1 MRPKSIFITTGVVAI
16 FAVILFLWGRHDDK
30 VYTFPGL
37 VQTDSAQVPAA
48 ARNDAISDFDHGSVH
63 RLAILV
69 TDPSSG
75 WLGLARGLRAHGI
88 PFTMTRSVERALTHR
103 VVFVYPM
110 ISGRALGKEDL
121 QALARHV
128 HDGGSLLANDV
139 EGGGLESLFG
149 VAGAPQV
156 AQVDAITWVEASGA
170 VEDRQTR
177 ISRVRSESAV
187 GALAYDVTDGVAAA
201 RYDDGRS
208 AIICKRNTGQACVMG
223 VDLGA
228 LSERAYNGRGELIAR
243 SYVNAY
249 EPSLDTLYEWLAKFY
264 VEGEPAPWLVG
275 TSHAGNDFAILL
287 THDIDTTAAV
297 GSALTFA
304 NALKANG
311 VTGTFFIQT
320 KYVRDYNDDVF
331 FNDKTVP
338 LVRGIRADGM
348 EIGSHSV
355 SHAVAFKSF
364 PFSGG
369 KDRYPDYVPFVET
382 HTTARDGTVIGE
394 LSVSKF
400 LLDRLTGA
408 QVDSF
413 RAGHLSDPFRLPD
426 GLVQTKYSFDSSV
439 TANASLTHLPFQL
452 SFNRASL
459 ALAPVY
465 EFPVTIED
473 EALPKLAQRVDQA
486 NMVTAKIAEHHGL
499 AVILMHPD
507 AAGRKLAFEQA
518 LIAKW
523 KGRAWFASMR
533 QYGEW
538 WRARDNVDIDIEG
551 ASGDWTLVV
560 QPGLARDLVIQLPK
574 LKTLRGT
581 TGNVS
586 VLNTRFVNVRD
597 VSTKASISFD

>member
-1 MRPKSIFITTGVVAI
+1 MRPKPIFVTTGAVAL
-16 FAVILFLWGRHDDK
+16 FAAILFLWGRHDDK

-37 VQTDSAQVPAA
+37 VQPDSAQVPAA
-48 ARNDAISDFDHGSVH
+48 VRNAAISDFDHGSVH
-63 RLAILV
+63 RLAVLV

-75 WLGLARGLRAHGI
+75 WLGLVRGLRAHGI

-128 HDGGSLLANDV
+128 HDGGSVLANDV
-139 EGGGLESLFG
+139 EGGGLQSLFG

-156 AQVDAITWVEASGA
+156 ARVDAINWVEASGA

-177 ISRVRSESAV
+177 ISRVGSESAI
-187 GALAYDVTDGVAAA
+187 GALAYEVTDGVAAA

-208 AIICKRNTGQACVMG
+208 AIICKRNAGQACVMG

-228 LSERAYNGRGELIAR
+228 LSDRAYNGRGESIAR

-297 GSALTFA
+297 GSALTSA
-304 NALKANG
+304 NALKASG
-311 VTGTFFIQT
+311 VNGTFFIQT

-338 LVRGIRADGM
+338 LVSGIRSDGM

-355 SHAVAFKSF
+355 SHSVAFKSF

-369 KDRYPDYVPFVET
+369 NDRYPDYVPFVAT
-382 HTTARDGTVIGE
+382 RTTARDGTVIGE

-400 LLDRLTGA
+400 LLDRLAGA

-426 GLVQTKYSFDSSV
+426 GLAQTKYSFDSSV

-452 SFNRASL
+452 SFNRASV

-473 EALPKLAQRVDQA
+473 EALPKLAQRINQA
-486 NMVTAKIAEHHGL
+486 NQVIAKIAEHHGL

-538 WRARDNVDIDIEG
+538 WRARDTVDIDMEG
-551 ASGDWTLVV
+551 APGNWTLVV
-560 QPGLARDLVIQLPK
+560 QPGLARDLLIQLPK